1 MTIQVTGRPELD
13 QQLTENPFALLT
25 AMLLDQQ
32 VSMEKAF
39 EGPWVITRRLAESG
53 ANFDPATVAEFD
65 PEDFATL
72 CSRKPAVHRF
82 PGAMAKRIQTLAEVV
97 LRDYGGDAGRV
108 WADPGDANE
117 VLARIRRLPGFGEG
131 KAKIFLALIG
141 KQLRIRPVGWED
153 AVGAYGDP
161 DAYQSVADVTDAES
175 LAKVRAYKK
184 EQKAA
189 AKGGAGAVRKSTPGS
204 S

>member
-1 MTIQVTGRPELD
+1 MTIRVTGRPELD
-13 QQLTENPFALLT
+13 NQLTENPFALLT

-39 EGPWVITRRLAESG
+39 EGPWVITERLAEHG
-53 ANFDPATVAEFD
+53 VEFDPSSVAEFD
-65 PEDFATL
+65 PEEFAAL
-72 CSRKPAVHRF
+72 CSRKPAIHRF
-82 PGAMAKRIQTLAEVV
+82 PGAMAKRIQTLAEE
-97 LRDYGGDAGRV
+97 LIRDYDGDAGRV
-108 WADPGDANE
+108 WTDPGDAHE

-141 KQLRIRPVGWED
+141 KQLRIRPVGWEQ
-153 AVGAYGDP
+153 AVGTYGDP
-161 DAYQSVADVTDAES
+161 DTYQSVADVTDAES
-175 LAKVRAYKK
+175 LARVRAYKK

-189 AKGGAGAVRKSTPGS
+189 AKGGAGAARKSTPGS